1 MSKKERIKKCINKN
15 RIWKTVTW
23 RAISWSATVGI
34 ALALTGNIAM
44 ALSFGFADT
53 IVKGA
58 IYWAHEYKWDKITN
72 GKIKK
77 IKVKYSE

>member
-1 MSKKERIKKCINKN
+1 
-15 RIWKTVTW
+15 
-23 RAISWSATVGI
+23 
-34 ALALTGNIAM
+34 M

-58 IYWAHEYKWDKITN
+58 IYWVHEYKWDKVTN
-72 GKIKK
+72 KKIKK